1 MYSTSLL
8 YGLLATLFLC
18 SQLVASQNGTSSSAN
33 RNKVLSRRRR
43 FLLFPPGANFIVTV
57 SGGKGTIF
65 ETPRG
70 YNLVAEL
77 DMYHPLPDYMY
88 HATSLRLGEIALY
101 PNEQTT
107 TIKPTS
113 PSSGEAHHDHE
124 LSEQE
129 LNEYL
134 KAHPEAWIPTNWI
147 RDRADYS
154 GSKVT
159 KSGTPNGMKYLQK
172 DSQYHQYT
180 PVTYQSWKR
189 KLWESTGNDRL
200 YYNNLPPKRV
210 RSLSDFGTEDKESSL
225 WTEANHLNISHHL
238 GWEHFHHYRDRRS
251 LFHHLETTVSNF
263 FGFHMRECLL
273 RAICEARNLLPPKGR
288 SMTVDI
294 LRVIFTYPLK
304 ADLTDEYSEMLRAET
319 PNCRELFKD
328 RCRLSVLQ
336 LILFGRF
343 EL

>member
-1 MYSTSLL
+1 MHSKSI
-8 YGLLATLFLC
+8 LFGAVVALFFC
-18 SQLVASQNGTSSSAN
+18 SQLEGTRNGTTSAN
-33 RNKVLSRRRR
+33 REKVLSRKRRY
-43 FLLFPPGANFIVTV
+43 LLFPPGANFIVTV
-57 SGGKGTIF
+57 SGGKGAMF

-88 HATSLRLGEIALY
+88 HATSLRLGEVAMY
-101 PNEQTT
+101 PDELTT
-107 TIKPTS
+107 TSMPVPAVT
-113 PSSGEAHHDHE
+113 HQQHE

-134 KAHPEAWIPTNWI
+134 KDHPEAWIPPSWAK
-147 RDRADYS
+147 DRADYTAPKIPTS
-154 GSKVT
+154 I
-159 KSGTPNGMKYLQK
+159 PLNGMKYLQK
-172 DSQYHQYT
+172 RPQYAKT

-200 YYNNLPPKRV
+200 YYSELPPKRA
-210 RSLSDFGTEDKESSL
+210 RSLLDFGTEDRQSSF
-225 WTEANHLNISHHL
+225 WMEANQLNISHHL

-251 LFHHLETTVSNF
+251 LFHHLETTIPNF

-273 RAICEARNLLPPKGR
+273 RSICEARNLLPPKGR

-304 ADLTDEYSEMLRAET
+304 ADLSDEYSKMLRAEK
-319 PNCRELFKD
+319 PNCRELFSD
-328 RCRLSVLQ
+328 RCPMSILQ
-336 LILFGRF
+336 LILFGKF